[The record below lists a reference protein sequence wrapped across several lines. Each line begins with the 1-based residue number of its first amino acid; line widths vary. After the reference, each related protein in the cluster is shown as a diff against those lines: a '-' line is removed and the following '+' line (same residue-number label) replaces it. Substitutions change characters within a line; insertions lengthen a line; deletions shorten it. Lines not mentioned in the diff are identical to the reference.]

1 MEDVYINFIV
11 IDNLYIFI
19 GNEVYLDIFYVLFIL
34 KVFSLVYIFKDIN

>member
-11 IDNLYIFI
+11 IDNLYIF
-19 GNEVYLDIFYVLFIL
+19 NEVYLDIFYVLFIL